1 MRTGHRLTVAVAAA
15 ALSVSTLSVALPAG
29 ASTDSRSAAPAGA
42 PAETSDVPVL
52 TPPLV
57 AARPTATSA
66 RGAGDV
72 TSARAYPR
80 PRFAFWGK
88 KYNRI
93 DGFNFTT
100 AHRGSGTALR
110 FDVAWKRMR
119 SGPQPLKPKVF
130 TQRRIDGGKWEKV
143 RGARGAVGRQYVT
156 ARIPAHV
163 VPAGVPAQTI
173 DYRLKTKKPK
183 RGPQRVRR
191 SVKSDVITVRYENQ
205 AMYTGDALRF
215 YQPIAGR
222 CPNAVV
228 TIDQSNI
235 TEDHDAIFS
244 WQYGISM
251 DAAALALQNNPEE
264 ENLAIAVHEC
274 AHMKQFYNWGG
285 TRQGWERMKKR
296 SAEVFVDDVN
306 PDPHVVT
313 PPNQPGWEPLE
324 HAADCATLSIYPHNR
339 RTYGGYCNPTEM
351 AAGALLWQNAK
362 Y

>member
-1 MRTGHRLTVAVAAA
+1 MATGRRLTVALAAA
-15 ALSVSTLSVALPAG
+15 ALSFSTLSVALPAG
-29 ASTDSRSAAPAGA
+29 AAPDSERRPDAPAS
-42 PAETSDVPVL
+42 TQDVPVL

-57 AARPTATSA
+57 DARPLASTA

-72 TSARAYPR
+72 TSARALAR
-80 PRFAFWGK
+80 PRFAFWGQ

-93 DGFNFTT
+93 DGFSFTS

-110 FDVAWKRMR
+110 IDVAWKRQR
-119 SGPQPLKPKVF
+119 SGIQPLKPKVF
-130 TQRRIDGGKWEKV
+130 TQRRIDGGTWQKV
-143 RGARGAVGRQYVT
+143 SGAKGSIGRQYVT
-156 ARIPAHV
+156 AKVPAYA
-163 VPAGVPAQTI
+163 VPAGVAAQTI
-173 DYRLKTKKPK
+173 DYRLKTKKLK
-183 RGPQRVRR
+183 KGPRRARR
-191 SVKSDVITVRYENQ
+191 SVKSDTVTVRYENQ

-215 YQPIAGR
+215 YQPIAGL

-235 TEDHDAIFS
+235 TEANDAVFD

-285 TRQGWERMKKR
+285 TRQAWDRLVTR
-296 SAEVFVDDVN
+296 SGEVFVADNN
-306 PDPHVVT
+306 PDPNVVT
-313 PPNQPGWEPLE
+313 PPMRPGWAPLE
-324 HAADCATLSIYPHNR
+324 HAADCATLHYYPNNL

-351 AAGALLWQNAK
+351 AAAGLLWQNAK